1 MSDADGKNPEFDE
14 FDLPEG
20 DLNLPDG
27 DLTGPSEPDETL
39 EFEAQGD
46 AQEPADDLLE
56 TGDELSDLDAVDD
69 AVPSEQDG
77 DLMDAG
83 IDDLSDLNED
93 GEEERSE
100 EEEEAED
107 DDGDGKKRKKKKKK
121 EKKKK
126 KAVADEEKGPGFLE
140 KLTSTSPYVVMLGV
154 SLLAIV
160 IGILCL
166 LMELKRYGGQIKP
179 TQARAVTSVQFS
191 PLTSTAAT

>member
-1 MSDADGKNPEFDE
+1 VSDADGKNPEFDE

-27 DLTGPSEPDETL
+27 DLTAPSEPDETL

-46 AQEPADDLLE
+46 AQEPADDLPEL
-56 TGDELSDLDAVDD
+56 GDELSDLDGGDE
-69 AVPSEQDG
+69 VPSEQDG
-77 DLMDAG
+77 DLVDAG

-100 EEEEAED
+100 EEEEAEE
-107 DDGDGKKRKKKKKK
+107 DDGDGKKKRKKKKK
-121 EKKKK
+121 ENKKK
-126 KAVADEEKGPGFLE
+126 KAVADKEKGPGFLE
-140 KLTSTSPYVVMLGV
+140 KLTSTSPYVVLLGI

-166 LMELKRYGGQIKP
+166 LMEWKRYGGQIKP
-179 TQARAVTSVQFS
+179 TQAQAAPSVQFS